1 MGFEFFDRR
10 KEKAAA
16 EAAAPMEPEVF
27 AAGLG
32 GALEAAV
39 AGGDV
44 EEINRVSSECGG
56 GPEHKVVEF
65 KKTVRGEV
73 QTWKSVGYVL
83 ATLPIGGQ
91 SVLMLQAVGLRTDEK
106 LFTVNYALP
115 PIWEEGA
122 DYTVAVKDRLD
133 SFKACA
139 CDDRGRC
146 KFHGEAMPGPGGP
159 GKWLEADMK
168 RLGNIQNEPLPEAV
182 EILMKAVAEAANR
195 RIVTPAETQGAPMV
209 IQ

>member
-1 MGFEFFDRR
+1 MGFEIKDRR
-10 KEKAAA
+10 AEKAAA

-44 EEINRVSSECGG
+44 VEINRVSAECGG

-73 QTWKSVGYVL
+73 QTWKSVGY
-83 ATLPIGGQ
+83 LPVFLPVGGQ
-91 SVLMLQAVGLRTDEK
+91 QVLMIQAVGLRTDDR
-106 LFTVNYALP
+106 LFTANYALP
-115 PIWEEGA
+115 PMWEVGD
-122 DYTVAVKDRLD
+122 DYMAAAKDRLD
-133 SFKACA
+133 SFKACS

-146 KFHGEAMPGPGGP
+146 KFHGEAMMSASAP
-159 GKWLEADMK
+159 GKWLESDLK
-168 RLGNIQNEPLPEAV
+168 RLKKFHEMPMPEAV
-182 EILMKAVAEAANR
+182 EVLMRGMQEAAQR
-195 RIVTPAETQGAPMV
+195 RIVTPAEAAKGM

>member
-10 KEKAAA
+10 KEKATA
-16 EAAAPMEPEVF
+16 EAAASMEPEVF
-27 AAGLG
+27 AAGIGLTIHEVEMVPEG
-32 GALEAAV
+32 MSN
-39 AGGDV
+39 
-44 EEINRVSSECGG
+44 EEILGK
-56 GPEHKVVEF
+56 PEKVVEF

-73 QTWKSVGYVL
+73 QSWKSVGYVL
-83 ATLPIGGQ
+83 ATQTIGNQ
-91 SVLMLQAVGLRTDEK
+91 QILILQAVGLRTDEK

-122 DYTVAVKDRLD
+122 DYTAAAKDRLD

-146 KFHGEAMPGPGGP
+146 KFHGEAMPGPSSP

-168 RLGNIQNEPLPEAV
+168 RLGKIQSAPLPEAV
-182 EILMKAVAEAANR
+182 EILMRAVAEAANR
-195 RIVTPAETQGAPMV
+195 RIVTPAEAAKGM